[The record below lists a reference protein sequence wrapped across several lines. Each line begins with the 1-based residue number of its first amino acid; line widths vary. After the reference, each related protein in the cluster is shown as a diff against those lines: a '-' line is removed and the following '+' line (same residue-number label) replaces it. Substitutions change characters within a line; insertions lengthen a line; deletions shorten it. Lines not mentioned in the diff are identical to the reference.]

1 MLCSIKSTLQCTQIN
16 QVHPWSVCYFMR
28 RIEPCVWITT
38 TGGQRWE
45 QRCEPPPS
53 RRCTSCFQ
61 AKGIEVC
68 SGFIHCL
75 LLLTKSPDCLQWHS
89 WWGCRVVGR
98 DKVCIAG
105 LSVLMNFTNLRW
117 PFPDWVHH
125 SLVLEVNLEWC
136 CGSGRVHIM

>member
-1 MLCSIKSTLQCTQIN
+1 MFSSIKSTLQCTQVN
-16 QVHPWSVCYFMR
+16 QVRPWSVCYFMR
-28 RIEPCVWITT
+28 RIDPCVWITT

-61 AKGIEVC
+61 AKRIEVC

-75 LLLTKSPDCLQWHS
+75 LLFTESPDCLQWHC
-89 WWGCRVVGR
+89 WWGCHMLGR

-117 PFPDWVHH
+117 LFPDWVHH
-125 SLVLEVNLEWC
+125 LLVLEVNLEWC
-136 CGSGRVHIM
+136 CGSGRVQIM